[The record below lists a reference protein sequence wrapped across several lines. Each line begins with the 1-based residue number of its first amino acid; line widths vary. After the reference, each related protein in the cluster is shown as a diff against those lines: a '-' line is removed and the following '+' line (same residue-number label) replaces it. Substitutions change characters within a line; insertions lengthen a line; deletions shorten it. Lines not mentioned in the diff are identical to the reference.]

1 MYIWINTQK
10 ISLFDGFVLEIWL
23 IKKSCNL
30 TGWEQSGPYLRKQN
44 FPKYGICGRTK
55 HELLGHSLFIIEQI
69 KWKSIARFF
78 NKFKKPC
85 FWPISPIWGAKY
97 ISPNFTWVSSTVPK
111 FRKRKRP
118 NRLKDERTDGFQKA
132 YFKQVLHTIVVTLS

>member
-85 FWPISPIWGAKY
+85 FWPIFGPFPQFGRQKTFFQTSYGFLAPCQNLEKENAQ
-97 ISPNFTWVSSTVPK
+97 
-111 FRKRKRP
+111 
-118 NRLKDERTDGFQKA
+118 TDGRMEGRTA
-132 YFKQVLHTIVVTLS
+132 FKKLTLNKFCILL